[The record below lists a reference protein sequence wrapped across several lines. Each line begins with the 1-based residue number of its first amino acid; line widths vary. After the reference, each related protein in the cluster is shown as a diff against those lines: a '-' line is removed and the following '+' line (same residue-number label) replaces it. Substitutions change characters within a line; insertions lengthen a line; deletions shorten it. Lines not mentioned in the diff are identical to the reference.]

1 MVVWNSHA
9 RTTTTLYMWHLHARF
24 IPSTFKLIQLTTTT
38 LQIKCVSYAICSPY
52 SLISFFAWEVPATK
66 F

>member
-9 RTTTTLYMWHLHARF
+9 QITTTLDMKHLHARF
-24 IPSTFKLIQLTTTT
+24 IPSTFKLIQRTTTI

-52 SLISFFAWEVPATK
+52 SLISFFAWEAPATK